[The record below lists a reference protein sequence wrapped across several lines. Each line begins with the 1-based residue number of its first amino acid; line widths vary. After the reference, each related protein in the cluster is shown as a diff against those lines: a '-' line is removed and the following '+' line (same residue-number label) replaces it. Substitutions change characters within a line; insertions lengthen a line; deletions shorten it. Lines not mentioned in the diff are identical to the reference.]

1 MCDQLKFVDTKE
13 GEIKDMNVIK
23 SVSAD
28 ERQRES
34 REGEKSEKGEETET
48 QRSRETKTHGNI
60 L

>member
-28 ERQRES
+28 ERQKES
-34 REGEKSEKGEETET
+34 REGEKSEKGERDRDTEKRRD
-48 QRSRETKTHGNI
+48 QNSW
-60 L
+60 